1 MNVVYHTGHAVNE
14 SMSVVLAKGFN
25 AKKRPACV
33 RVTHPDGTLEFV
45 PVKPIPGTTSI
56 AYGILR
62 GTGEILRECERTG
75 EDYIYCDHS
84 YFKAHRCDLHTNK
97 PNGYFRLVK
106 NDRYARDLGECPSD
120 RFERLGVKIKP
131 WRKSGRHI
139 VVVPVS
145 RFVAAYNGFNASDWL
160 GTTLARLKEVTDRP
174 ITIKPKDSDA
184 PIEDVLE
191 NAWALVTM
199 ESNAAIDAL
208 VAGVPVFAGVS
219 AAVAPIAN
227 MSLDQI
233 ESPPMGDREGLF
245 SMLAYQQWTLE
256 EIASGEARESM
267 GDGRA
272 AKLQECCVDGSKN
285 RQSPAQSEAA

>member
-14 SMSVVLAKGFN
+14 SMSAVLAKGFN

-33 RVTHPDGTLEFV
+33 RVTHPDGTLEFI

-75 EDYIYCDHS
+75 ENYIYCDHS
-84 YFKAHRCDLHTNK
+84 YFKQHRCDLSASRQ
-97 PNGYFRLVK
+97 NGYFRLVQ
-106 NDRYARDLGECPSD
+106 NDRYARDIGSRPSD
-120 RFERLGVKIKP
+120 RWEALGVKVKP
-131 WRKSGRHI
+131 WRKTGKHI

-160 GTTLARLKEVTDRP
+160 GSTLAKLKEVTDRP
-174 ITIKPKDSDA
+174 VMIKPKDSDA
-184 PIEDVLE
+184 PIEEVLDG
-191 NAWALVTM
+191 AWALVTM

-227 MSLDQI
+227 MELDLI

-245 SMLAYQQWTLE
+245 SMLAYQQWTID
-256 EIASGEARESM
+256 EIVSGEARESM
-267 GDGRA
+267 GDGSARA
-272 AKLQECCVDGSKN
+272 TKLQECSLDGPN
-285 RQSPAQSEAA
+285 VRQSPAHI